1 MLTTQDAKAYS
12 VTGRSEGT
20 TKTPWISSQADL
32 SSVFSFAVWTM
43 LVNCS
48 SSASAAIFAMASSAD
63 RWFAS
68 PAFVFANRS

>member
-20 TKTPWISSQADL
+20 TKTPWMSSQADL
-32 SSVFSFAVWTM
+32 SSVFSFAVLTM

-48 SSASAAIFAMASSAD
+48 FSASVAICALASSAD

>member
-20 TKTPWISSQADL
+20 TKTPWMSSQADL
-32 SSVFSFAVWTM
+32 SSVFRSAVLTM
-43 LVNCS
+43 LVNCF
-48 SSASAAIFAMASSAD
+48 SSASAAICTMASSAD